1 MLTLSYV
8 TRLLLQF
15 LCSKSLFFIA
25 QIQNNYF
32 NYQIIVLFKEVIIMM
47 YLLLLAGFVLLIKG
61 ADLFVD
67 GSSSVAGIL
76 KVPSVIIGLTIVAMG
91 TSAPEAAVSIAAGF
105 SGNSDISLGNI
116 IGSNIFNLLIVIGV
130 CAIIFPAPSNRD
142 ILKRDMWWNTAIS
155 ALLFI
160 LIFDRKISRIDG
172 AILLITFVVYIGLMI
187 RSALRNRME
196 EQPQDLLP
204 LSKSIVYIIIG
215 LAAVVFGGD
224 LVVDSAGKIA
234 ASLGMSDTLIGLTI
248 VAIGTSLPELVT
260 SITASKKGDSGI
272 ALGNAVGSCLFNI
285 MFILGVT
292 SVLTPINAVTEL
304 IIDGGI
310 LILVTILM
318 MIFAFTGRKT
328 NRIEGIICVAAYV
341 AYTVYII
348 IR

>member
-1 MLTLSYV
+1 
-8 TRLLLQF
+8 
-15 LCSKSLFFIA
+15 
-25 QIQNNYF
+25 
-32 NYQIIVLFKEVIIMM
+32 MM
-47 YLLLLAGFVLLIKG
+47 YLLLLVGFVLLIKG

-91 TSAPEAAVSIAAGF
+91 TSAPEAAVSISAGF

-130 CAIIFPAPSNRD
+130 CTIIFPVVSD
-142 ILKRDMWWNTAIS
+142 KEILKRDMWWNVAIS
-155 ALLFI
+155 ALLFV
-160 LIFDRKISRIDG
+160 LIPDKKISRIDG
-172 AILLITFVVYIGLMI
+172 VILLAAFIVYIGLMI
-187 RSALRNRME
+187 RSALKNRME
-196 EQPQDLLP
+196 EQPQNLLP
-204 LSKSIVYIIIG
+204 LPKSIIYIIIG
-215 LAAVVFGGD
+215 LAAVVSGGD
-224 LVVDSAGKIA
+224 LVVDNASKIA

-260 SITASKKGDSGI
+260 SITASRKGDSGI

-285 MFILGVT
+285 MFILGVA

-318 MIFAFTGRKT
+318 LVFAFTGRKT
-328 NRIEGIICVAAYV
+328 NRIEGIICVASYI
-341 AYTVYII
+341 AYTAYII

>member
-1 MLTLSYV
+1 
-8 TRLLLQF
+8 
-15 LCSKSLFFIA
+15 
-25 QIQNNYF
+25 
-32 NYQIIVLFKEVIIMM
+32 MM
-47 YLLLLAGFVLLIKG
+47 YLLLLVGFVLLIKG

-91 TSAPEAAVSIAAGF
+91 TSAPEAAVSISAGL

-116 IGSNIFNLLIVIGV
+116 IGSNIFNLLMVIGV
-130 CAIIFPAPSNRD
+130 CAIIFPAASDKD
-142 ILKRDMWWNTAIS
+142 ILKRDMWWNIAIS

-160 LIFDRKISRIDG
+160 LILDRKISRIDG
-172 AILLITFVVYIGLMI
+172 GILLTAFVIYIGVMI
-187 RSALRNRME
+187 RSALKNRVN
-196 EQPQDLLP
+196 EQPQNLLP
-204 LSKSIVYIIIG
+204 LSKSIIYIIAG

-224 LVVDSAGKIA
+224 LVVDNAVKIA
-234 ASLGMSDTLIGLTI
+234 ASLGMSGTLIGLTI

-285 MFILGVT
+285 MFILGT
-292 SVLTPINAVTEL
+292 ASVLTPINAVTEL

-310 LILVTILM
+310 LIFVTVLM
-318 MIFAFTGRKT
+318 LIFAFTGKKT
-328 NRIEGIICVAAYV
+328 NRIEGIICVAAYA
-341 AYTVYII
+341 AYTAYII